1 MPWQSFS
8 GVGWSDSTV
17 MVSILFSRYLHRVL
31 FSKTKYMVLV
41 NVPTMSG
48 PPQKNLLTTKARID
62 LLL

>member
-8 GVGWSDSTV
+8 GVGWSDSTT
-17 MVSILFSRYLHRVL
+17 MVSTLFSRSLYRVL

-41 NVPTMSG
+41 NVPTMSD
-48 PPQKNLLTTKARID
+48 PLQKTLLTTKARID